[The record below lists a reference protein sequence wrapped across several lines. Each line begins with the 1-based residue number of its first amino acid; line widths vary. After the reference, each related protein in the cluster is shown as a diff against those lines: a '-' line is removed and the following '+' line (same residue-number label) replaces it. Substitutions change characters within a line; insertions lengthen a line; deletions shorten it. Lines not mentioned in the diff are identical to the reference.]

1 MKLGIVGLP
10 NVGKS
15 TLFNAITSTR
25 NAEAANYPFCT
36 IEPNSGIVAV
46 PDARLDKLAEVWQTN
61 KKTPAIVEFVDIA
74 GLVKGASQG
83 AGLGNKFLGHIR
95 ECDAIVHV
103 VRCFDD
109 DNIIHVVEDVTKA
122 EAVDPLSDIDV
133 IDYELIL
140 SDLEVV
146 QNRAGRMAKA
156 AKSGNNKAA
165 AAEAS
170 WLEQLA
176 AHLSEGKP
184 ARSFD
189 WESAGD
195 GWQTV
200 LREMGLLSAKPVLYA
215 CNVGEDDLME
225 GIEHNRYVPLV
236 AQRAAEE
243 GAKVIPICARTEED
257 IADYTP
263 EEKKAFLAEMGIEAS
278 GLDNLITASY
288 DLLGLISFLTD
299 GKKECRAWTIRKGTK
314 APQAAGKIHSDFE
327 RGFIRA
333 SVIHYP
339 DLEANG
345 FDYAAVKSKGP
356 AAHRGQGIC
365 GAGRGRDRV
374 PVQCVRR
381 APWSLESW
389 APCPKKWTS
398 SAPACRTSPWRS
410 TAGSAITAAAWP
422 AARWWSAAPAWAK
435 PTPPPPPRCS
445 SPNTAPRRSFSR
457 VLPAT

>member
-15 TLFNAITSTR
+15 TLFNAITSTK

-46 PDARLDKLAEVWQTN
+46 PDKRLDKLAEIWQTN

-122 EAVDPLSDIDV
+122 EAVDPIADIDA

-156 AKSGNNKAA
+156 AKSGNNKGA
-165 AAEAS
+165 AAEAA
-170 WLEQLA
+170 WLQKLA
-176 AHLSEGKP
+176 DHLSAGKP

-189 WESAGD
+189 FDEGD
-195 GWQTV
+195 AEQQAV
-200 LREMGLLSAKPVLYA
+200 LHEMGLLSSKPVLYA

-225 GIEHNRYVPLV
+225 GIENNRYVPLV
-236 AQRAAEE
+236 AARAAEE
-243 GAKVIPICARTEED
+243 GGPLHSHLRQDRRGHCRLLPRGEEGF
-257 IADYTP
+257 P
-263 EEKKAFLAEMGIEAS
+263 GR
-278 GLDNLITASY
+278 
-288 DLLGLISFLTD
+288 D
-299 GKKECRAWTIRKGTK
+299 G
-314 APQAAGKIHSDFE
+314 
-327 RGFIRA
+327 
-333 SVIHYP
+333 
-339 DLEANG
+339 
-345 FDYAAVKSKGP
+345 
-356 AAHRGQGIC
+356 HRGQRPGQPHYC
-365 GAGRGRDRV
+365 QLR
-374 PVQCVRR
+374 P
-381 APWSLESW
+381 
-389 APCPKKWTS
+389 
-398 SAPACRTSPWRS
+398 
-410 TAGSAITAAAWP
+410 AGSHLLP
-422 AARWWSAAPAWAK
+422 DRRQEGV
-435 PTPPPPPRCS
+435 PRMDHPQGHQS
-445 SPNTAPRRSFSR
+445 TSGRR
-457 VLPAT
+457 

>member
-15 TLFNAITSTR
+15 TLFNAITSTK

-46 PDARLDKLAEVWQTN
+46 PDPRLDKLAELWQTN

-122 EAVDPLSDIDV
+122 EAVDPLADIDA
-133 IDYELIL
+133 IDYELVL

-165 AAEAS
+165 AAEAV
-170 WLEQLA
+170 WLESLA
-176 AHLSEGKP
+176 AHLSAGRP
-184 ARSFD
+184 ARGFD
-189 WESAGD
+189 FEAVGAD
-195 GWQTV
+195 PAV
-200 LREMGLLSAKPVLYA
+200 VREMGLLSAKPVLYA

-225 GIEHNRYVPLV
+225 GIENNRYVPLV
-236 AQRAAEE
+236 AQRAAAEN
-243 GAKVIPICARTEED
+243 ARCIPICAKTEED

-263 EEKKAFLAEMGIEAS
+263 EEKKAFLAEMGVTAS

-333 SVIHYP
+333 SVIGYA

-345 FDYAAVKSKGP
+345 FDYATVKSKGLQ
-356 AAHRGQGIC
+356 RTEGKEY
-365 GAGRGRDRV
+365 V
-374 PVQCVRR
+374 VQDGDVIEF
-381 APWSLESW
+381 LF
-389 APCPKKWTS
+389 
-398 SAPACRTSPWRS
+398 
-410 TAGSAITAAAWP
+410 
-422 AARWWSAAPAWAK
+422 
-435 PTPPPPPRCS
+435 
-445 SPNTAPRRSFSR
+445 N
-457 VLPAT
+457 V

>member
-15 TLFNAITSTR
+15 TLFNAITSTK

-46 PDARLDKLAEVWQTN
+46 PDPRLDKLAELWQTN

-122 EAVDPLSDIDV
+122 EAVDPLADIDA

-146 QNRAGRMAKA
+146 QNRVGRMAKA

-165 AAEAS
+165 AAEAV
-170 WLEQLA
+170 WLESLA
-176 AHLSEGKP
+176 AHLSAGRP
-184 ARSFD
+184 ARGFD
-189 WESAGD
+189 FESAGAD
-195 GWQTV
+195 PVTV
-200 LREMGLLSAKPVLYA
+200 REMGLLSAKPVLYA

-225 GIEHNRYVPLV
+225 GIENNRYVPLV
-236 AQRAAEE
+236 AQRAAAEN
-243 GAKVIPICARTEED
+243 ARYIPICAKTEED

-263 EEKKAFLAEMGIEAS
+263 EEKKAFLAEMGVAAS

-333 SVIHYP
+333 SVIGYG

-345 FDYAAVKSKGP
+345 FDYAAVKSKGLQ
-356 AAHRGQGIC
+356 RTEGKEY
-365 GAGRGRDRV
+365 V
-374 PVQCVRR
+374 VQDGDIIEFLFNV
-381 APWSLESW
+381 
-389 APCPKKWTS
+389 
-398 SAPACRTSPWRS
+398 
-410 TAGSAITAAAWP
+410 
-422 AARWWSAAPAWAK
+422 
-435 PTPPPPPRCS
+435 
-445 SPNTAPRRSFSR
+445 
-457 VLPAT
+457 